1 MASVPSP
8 LNIIWPCDLP
18 WFTILGDF
26 PGGSVVKNLPAYA
39 GNAGCAGSIPVS
51 GRSPGGGIGILHIL
65 AWTIKDRGAQ
75 QAAFH
80 GITKSWMWM
89 STHACTIL
97 SGTDTVPGS
106 SLGLKKFCA
115 LLRALSLS
123 LLDPTF
129 IMRRSLGELGEFTGV
144 VWETCG
150 GKLNH
155 FSHSHLVQ
163 QVPTDLFV
171 DHRHIS
177 EPRWDK
183 PSLTQVTRAVTPRLV
198 RNNKWFLYY
207 ANKFGMSLYN
217 KKLPCAWDFSG
228 STPDSFT
235 QEFSCW

>member
-1 MASVPSP
+1 MWFALIYNIGWLPRWLSGKESACLCRKRRMRWFDPCIWKIPWRRNRNTPYSCLDNQGQRSP
-8 LNIIWPCDLP
+8 AGCLP
-18 WFTILGDF
+18 WDHKELDVNEHTCMHNTEWNWYCSRFKPRPQEVLCSF
-26 PGGSVVKNLPAYA
+26 
-39 GNAGCAGSIPVS
+39 
-51 GRSPGGGIGILHIL
+51 
-65 AWTIKDRGAQ
+65 
-75 QAAFH
+75 
-80 GITKSWMWM
+80 
-89 STHACTIL
+89 AC
-97 SGTDTVPGS
+97 S
-106 SLGLKKFCA
+106 
-115 LLRALSLS
+115 LSLS

-198 RNNKWFLYY
+198 RNKWFLYY